1 MTRIMIARPPLA
13 ALAFVFALG
22 AAPALQA
29 QEPVYKQIGANS
41 ARSLA
46 EGLWVETRGH
56 TWFTPGGAAFV
67 TINQP
72 SAMVPTRID
81 VTNVAPVSVGRL
93 KAECSALNQFVDGCN
108 AIVRGQIGMVGKE
121 KGIIAREI
129 EILPR

>member
-1 MTRIMIARPPLA
+1 MIARLRAFA
-13 ALAFVFALG
+13 ALAFVFALA

-41 ARSLA
+41 ARHLA

-56 TWFTPGGAAFV
+56 TWLSPGGSAFV

-72 SAMVPTRID
+72 SAMVPTRVD
-81 VTNVAPVSVGRL
+81 VTNVAPASIGRL
-93 KAECSALNQFVDGCN
+93 KAACSALNQFHGGCN
-108 AIVRGQIGMVGKE
+108 TIVRGRIGMVGKE